1 MSDLSVTNTFVA
13 TTTAVASQVNQ
24 NFTDIV
30 NYINNRDDGTA
41 TWDNVN
47 VTATVGNPV
56 TIKSNQST
64 TEVAIDNTATDGDP
78 LLSLKLSGSTVY
90 SFGVDDS
97 DSDVF
102 KFGTTSFLTNI
113 AFQIP
118 TTGSQVQIAAGTV
131 GVPGLSFVG
140 FGTSGFYAG
149 SGPVVN
155 CSISGSIAL
164 AIAGSSTQFPGGS
177 TGNPGITF
185 ITDTDTG
192 VGQASGNQLFLS
204 TGGTQRLFMD
214 ANGNVVQNTGAN
226 GTSATDGFPYF
237 VSCPGTPTGVPTSYT
252 GRVPM
257 IYDTTNNK
265 FYIYNGGWKGVT
277 LS

>member
-1 MSDLSVTNTFVA
+1 MSDLIVTNTFVA

-24 NFTDIV
+24 NFTDV
-30 NYINNRDDGTA
+30 TTYINNRDDGTA

-78 LLSLKLSGSTVY
+78 ILTFKLSGSAIY

-102 KFGTTSFLTNI
+102 KFGTSSIVTNI
-113 AFQIP
+113 AFQVP
-118 TTGSQVQIAAGTV
+118 STGSQVQVSAGTV
-131 GVPGLSFVG
+131 AAPGLAFVG
-140 FGTSGFYAG
+140 FGSSGFYAG
-149 SGPVVN
+149 AGPVVN

-164 AIAGSSTQFPGGS
+164 AIAGSSTQFTGGS

-185 ITDTDTG
+185 ITDTDSG
-192 VGQASGNQLFLS
+192 MGQASGNQLFFS
-204 TGGTQRLFMD
+204 TAGTQRLFMD
-214 ANGNVVQNTGAN
+214 ASGNVVQNTGAN

-237 VSCPGTPTGVPTSYT
+237 VTCPGTPTGVPTSYS

-257 IYDTTNNK
+257 VYDTTNNK